1 MAASDDQ
8 NDRSSDNDDDDDND
22 EEDVDMGASNAQTA
36 DAAAAA
42 AASGPGEIEGSTL
55 EQRLL
60 QEEIRDV
67 EAAVVKKRA
76 ELAKVTVAVLKV
88 GDDRERF
95 TKSDRIFR
103 SGKKSLCA
111 SFWQILN

>member
-8 NDRSSDNDDDDDND
+8 NDRSSENDDDDDND
-22 EEDVDMGASNAQTA
+22 EEDVDMAASNAQTA
-36 DAAAAA
+36 DAAAA

-111 SFWQILN
+111 SF